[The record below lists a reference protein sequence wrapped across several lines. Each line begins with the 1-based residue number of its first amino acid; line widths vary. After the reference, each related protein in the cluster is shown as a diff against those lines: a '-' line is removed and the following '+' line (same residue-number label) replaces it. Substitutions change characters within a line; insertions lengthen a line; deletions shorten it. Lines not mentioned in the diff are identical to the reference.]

1 MAAGSSNPEAERLRC
16 LWLAREIPLPLTTGD
31 KTYTARL
38 AQALV
43 AAGASVTF
51 MGLAT
56 SAASSR
62 PAAEAFEDR
71 IEWSI
76 VPGRPNPTVLALA
89 SPLPLV
95 AARFGTR
102 NYSQHLKA
110 MLRARDFDAII
121 LDQYAMAGAIDHVQK
136 SQRNG
141 TTPLIA
147 YIAHNFETELAA
159 DIARNFRGN
168 LFRRTALHEN
178 ARKTRNA
185 ERSLAR
191 TADIIVTLTAED
203 ASSLTPISPLSTKLV
218 LPPGYSGPR
227 AMARQISQAT
237 PRRVVIVGAYRWTPK
252 EMNLSAFFETADPIL
267 RNAEIGIDIVGEVP
281 DSLRK
286 AWQAQV
292 KATRFHGF
300 VEDLGEFLAAR
311 RMGLVIEQT
320 GGGFK
325 LKTLDYIFNRLPI
338 AATKGSM
345 AGLPLTAGLHYLSF
359 DSVRELAQGVV
370 GAIDD
375 IARLNSMQQSA
386 FEQCDT
392 RFDWNDRG
400 RTLYNAIR
408 QAVSQ
413 RNAAHA
419 TGGWTS

>member
-1 MAAGSSNPEAERLRC
+1 
-16 LWLAREIPLPLTTGD
+16 
-31 KTYTARL
+31 
-38 AQALV
+38 
-43 AAGASVTF
+43 

-56 SAASSR
+56 SAASSLQ
-62 PAAEAFEDR
+62 PAEAFENR

-76 VPGRPNPTVLALA
+76 VPGGPNPTVLALA
-89 SPLPLV
+89 SQLPLV

-102 NYSQHLKA
+102 VYAQHLGA
-110 MLRARDFDAII
+110 MLRAGKFEVVI
-121 LDQYAMAGAIDHVQK
+121 LDHYAMVWAISCIQK
-136 SQRNG
+136 SERNG
-141 TTPLIA
+141 ARPLIA
-147 YIAHNFETELAA
+147 YIGHNFETKLSA
-159 DIARNFRGN
+159 DTARNFRGD
-168 LFRRTALHEN
+168 LLRKAALHAN
-178 ARKTRNA
+178 AWKTANA
-185 ERSLAR
+185 ERRLAR
-191 TADIIVTLTAED
+191 IADIIVTLTAED
-203 ASSLTPISPLSTKLV
+203 ANSLMPISPLSTKLV

-370 GAIDD
+370 AAIDD

>member
-1 MAAGSSNPEAERLRC
+1 
-16 LWLAREIPLPLTTGD
+16 
-31 KTYTARL
+31 
-38 AQALV
+38 
-43 AAGASVTF
+43 

-56 SAASSR
+56 SAASSLQ
-62 PAAEAFEDR
+62 PAEAFENR

-76 VPGRPNPTVLALA
+76 VPGGPNPTVLALA
-89 SPLPLV
+89 SQLPLV

-102 NYSQHLKA
+102 VYAQHLGA
-110 MLRARDFDAII
+110 MLRAGKFEVVI
-121 LDQYAMAGAIDHVQK
+121 LDHYAMVWAISCIQK
-136 SQRNG
+136 SERNG
-141 TTPLIA
+141 ARPLIA
-147 YIAHNFETELAA
+147 YIGHNFETKLSA
-159 DIARNFRGN
+159 DTARNFRGD
-168 LFRRTALHEN
+168 LLRKAALHAN
-178 ARKTRNA
+178 AWKTANA
-185 ERSLAR
+185 ERRLAR
-191 TADIIVTLTAED
+191 IADIIVTLTAED
-203 ASSLTPISPLSTKLV
+203 ANSLMPISPLSTKLV